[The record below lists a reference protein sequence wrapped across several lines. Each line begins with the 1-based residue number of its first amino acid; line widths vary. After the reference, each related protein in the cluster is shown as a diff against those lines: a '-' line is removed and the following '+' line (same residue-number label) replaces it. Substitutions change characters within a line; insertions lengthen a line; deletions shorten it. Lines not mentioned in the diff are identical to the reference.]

1 MVVGNKNK
9 RVRKKEKEG
18 RGFGRL
24 PSFFFPTFLFVF
36 LTVCFL
42 MVLLRC
48 GDFGPNLVVF
58 FVF

>member
-1 MVVGNKNK
+1 MVVGNKSK
-9 RVRKKEKEG
+9 RGRKKEKG
-18 RGFGRL
+18 GGFGRL
-24 PSFFFPTFLFVF
+24 PSFFFSPFLFVF

-48 GDFGPNLVVF
+48 GDFGPILVVV